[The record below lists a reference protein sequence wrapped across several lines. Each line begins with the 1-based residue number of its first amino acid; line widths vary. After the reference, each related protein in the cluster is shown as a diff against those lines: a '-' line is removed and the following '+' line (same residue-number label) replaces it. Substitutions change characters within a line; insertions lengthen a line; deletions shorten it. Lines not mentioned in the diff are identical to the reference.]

1 MNKKIEIPIYY
12 YWKVGIKYAATNS
25 DSIGTTSPSNY
36 IDVDGVKYY
45 DYDSMGDEYAD
56 KLREITDENVEVII
70 KSNDKQ
76 TWEVR

>member
-12 YWKVGIKYAATNS
+12 YWKDGI
-25 DSIGTTSPSNY
+25 
-36 IDVDGVKYY
+36 KYY